1 MPAKLGEMLLREGTL
16 NEAQLERVLNAQA
29 IYGGRLGTNLVEM
42 GLVGEEELA
51 RLLND
56 KLGVPYLD
64 PTALEVSEELL
75 ALIPLDMVRR
85 YRVLPVALQ
94 GRRLTVTMADPWDL
108 NAIEEI
114 GFVTG
119 MVVVPRL
126 CSELRLAVAL
136 ERYFGIARPLRYLPV
151 AWTPKPPVEAT
162 ATCGESGG
170 HAAAEGST
178 LSRLEARTD
187 AAAPIETHSRP
198 LRREPVRQPAE
209 GAKRST
215 VKAVAAKLA
224 AAGGEAEVVSAV
236 LAYLRGEFER
246 GAFLGLKRQPPAG
259 VQVIGLATEGGGIA
273 GGAFPL
279 DEARQLK
286 KVVLERRLFV
296 GELAGEGGDARLLQ
310 SMGGDASA
318 AAVMLPL
325 AVAGQVVAVLCAK
338 DSKGRLAAGVFEL
351 QRVAAMA
358 ELALEM
364 LCIRKRI
371 TAA

>member
-1 MPAKLGEMLLREGTL
+1 MPAKLGEMLLRAGTL

-64 PTALEVSEELL
+64 AAALESVSDELL

-108 NAIEEI
+108 NAIDEI

-151 AWTPKPPVEAT
+151 ASAAKAPVEERAT
-162 ATCGESGG
+162 PGKPGG

-178 LSRLEARTD
+178 VSPLEART
-187 AAAPIETHSRP
+187 AAAPVESHSRP
-198 LRREPVRQPAE
+198 LRREAASQPAE

-224 AAGGEAEVVSAV
+224 AAVGEAEVVSAV

-259 VQVIGLATEGGGIA
+259 VQVIGLATEGGAIA

-279 DEARQLK
+279 DDARQLK
-286 KVVLERRLFV
+286 RVVLERRLFV
-296 GELAGEGGDARLLQ
+296 GELACEGGDARLLQ

-318 AAVMLPL
+318 AAIMVPL
-325 AVAGQVVAVLCAK
+325 AVAGQVVAVLCVK